1 MPITDAEKQ
10 IRFRKKEALKRQ
22 AENAFKHLQLSLG
35 LHRQHKTP
43 QEIKIVLDQAIELPS
58 GWTDED
64 YVRAQ
69 QKLQQIFHDIVSMPD
84 ELKNDVDEGA
94 YPSNKFR
101 TTPDPMGFIKEE
113 KLGVEKT
120 RALASHLIS
129 ALNLSNCNDAEKAAA
144 VLEAVR
150 TVGRTVANQ
159 QEVPRSAA
167 TAVCLA
173 TLGPHYE
180 RPKWFAKRMAKA
192 LISQLDQKLSKELG
206 HLLIEQNRNLF
217 FEDEGLS

>member
-10 IRFRKKEALKRQ
+10 IRFRKKDALKRE
-22 AENAFKHLQLSLG
+22 AEKTFRHLQLG
-35 LHRQHKTP
+35 LHKQHKTP
-43 QEIKIVLDQAIELPS
+43 QEIRIALDKAIELPS

-84 ELKNDVDEGA
+84 ELKNDMDEGTN
-94 YPSNKFR
+94 SSSRFR
-101 TTPDPMGFIKEE
+101 TTLDPTGFLKEE
-113 KLGVEKT
+113 KLALEKT

-144 VLEAVR
+144 IMEAVR
-150 TVGRTVANQ
+150 TVGRAVSNQ
-159 QEVPRSAA
+159 REIPRSAA

-173 TLGPHYE
+173 SLGPHYE
-180 RPKWFAKRMAKA
+180 RPKWFARRLAKA
-192 LISQLDQKLSKELG
+192 LASQFGQKLSDEVG
-206 HLLIEQNRNLF
+206 QLLINQNQGHSF
-217 FEDEGLS
+217 DDEDFL